1 MSYAL
6 KAALSSLVGI
16 GALVAVLA
24 LGSGTA
30 DLAGFAIVAA
40 SLVVFMRAV
49 LSLAGESGE
58 RPPPPSGE
66 PR

>member
-6 KAALSSLVGI
+6 KAALSILVGI
-16 GALVAVLA
+16 GAVVVVLA
-24 LGSGTA
+24 LGSGIA
-30 DLAGFAIVAA
+30 DVAGAAVVVA

-58 RPPPPSGE
+58 RPPRSDTQS
-66 PR
+66 